1 MLNEIYLFE
10 MLYAKCSIFLLQ
22 SVIIYDNLKHVG
34 RTNVMKRRYQDG
46 TVPQSV
52 GQVRRNVASQ
62 IREARKSLN
71 ITQEDLAK
79 LSGTQKSNISRMES
93 GRYNPS
99 LDLMVKVA
107 GSLGRKVSISLDEPG
122 K

>member
-1 MLNEIYLFE
+1 
-10 MLYAKCSIFLLQ
+10 
-22 SVIIYDNLKHVG
+22 
-34 RTNVMKRRYQDG
+34 MKRRYQDG

-107 GSLGRKVSISLDEPG
+107 GSLGRKVSISLDSSIWG
-122 K
+122 RVL